1 MIYNRLDFTLDFGEF
16 IIIFESCP
24 VYTTTPY
31 INSVLRRDEPLSR
44 KLLKD
49 RLEGTGFYG

>member
-24 VYTTTPY
+24 VYTITPY
-31 INSVLRRDEPLSR
+31 INSVFRRDEPLSR